1 MDRQATRQP
10 GSHRSVDPELRP
22 TNRRVE
28 SFSDG
33 VFAIV
38 ITIMV
43 LEIGIPDSL
52 ALGND
57 PAALRAFGAVFL
69 TYALSFFVIAN
80 LWVSHHY
87 LIFTLNRPTRTTIW
101 FNNLLL
107 FCISTIPLVTRFLGM
122 YPTSSKAAAAYGL
135 VGAAS
140 TAAFMLLRSRFP
152 ADAQRGPPRHPSSN
166 PSAVGAV
173 PVDLHCRD
181 SAGLRECLARLGLLR
196 DCPAHAGRAGD
207 PGPDRQERLSRR
219 PSRDGAFLSLTC
231 AKEPCLTRRTRNGRY
246 DHDPVRPD
254 PA

>member
-1 MDRQATRQP
+1 MDPQATRQP

-52 ALGND
+52 AFGND
-57 PAALRAFGAVFL
+57 PAALRAFGAVFV

-107 FCISTIPLVTRFLGM
+107 FCISTIPLGTRFLGM
-122 YPTSSKAAAAYGL
+122 FPTSSKAAAAYGL

-140 TAAFMLLRSRFP
+140 TAAFMLLRSHASRRTHNEAHRDIHHRILRRSALFLSIYIAAIP
-152 ADAQRGPPRHPSSN
+152 LAFVNVWLAWACFVIVPPML
-166 PSAVGAV
+166 VV
-173 PVDLHCRD
+173 PVIR
-181 SAGLRECLARLGLLR
+181 AQIARK
-196 DCPAHAGRAGD
+196 DYPEDHHEMEHSCP
-207 PGPDRQERLSRR
+207 
-219 PSRDGAFLSLTC
+219 
-231 AKEPCLTRRTRNGRY
+231 
-246 DHDPVRPD
+246 
-254 PA
+254 

>member
-1 MDRQATRQP
+1 MDRQTTRRS

-52 ALGND
+52 AFGND

-87 LIFTLNRPTRTTIW
+87 LIFTLSRPTRTTIW

-107 FCISTIPLVTRFLGM
+107 FSISTIPLATRFLGM
-122 YPTSSKAAAAYGL
+122 FPTSSKAAAAYGL

-140 TAAFMLLRSRFP
+140 TAAFMLLRSHASRRTHNEAHRDIHHRILRRTALFLSIYI
-152 ADAQRGPPRHPSSN
+152 A
-166 PSAVGAV
+166 AV
-173 PVDLHCRD
+173 P
-181 SAGLRECLARLGLLR
+181 LAFVNVWLAWACFVIVPPMLVVPVIRAQIARKGAAE
-196 DCPAHAGRAGD
+196 DHHEMEHSCP
-207 PGPDRQERLSRR
+207 
-219 PSRDGAFLSLTC
+219 
-231 AKEPCLTRRTRNGRY
+231 
-246 DHDPVRPD
+246 
-254 PA
+254 